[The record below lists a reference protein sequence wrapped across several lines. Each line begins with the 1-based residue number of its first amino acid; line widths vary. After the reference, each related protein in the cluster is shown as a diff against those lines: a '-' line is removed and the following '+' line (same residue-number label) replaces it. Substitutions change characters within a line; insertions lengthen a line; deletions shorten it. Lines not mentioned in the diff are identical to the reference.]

1 MKKLTIVSIIS
12 ILCMIA
18 TPVMAQ
24 DQMPVSGTPYAVA
37 VISEAVSFDSVESSS
52 QRRLAIGYDDGLSL
66 RAFLTPR
73 LALEFGLS
81 AVSLFSSSDPYQYDD
96 DFDSFQYSIR
106 TFGNVVFPF
115 GIADTTTLN
124 LVFGGGREWE
134 TTYTDE
140 PGEDKT
146 YEGDSFYLHLP
157 LGTEIF
163 ISDRLSFEPRFGI
176 GTKLSS
182 VYYMSGDHKFSIS
195 DYDFMRV
202 HFLSHMTFRW
212 YF

>member
-1 MKKLTIVSIIS
+1 MKEVTIVSIIS
-12 ILCMIA
+12 VLCMIA
-18 TPVMAQ
+18 TPVVAQ
-24 DQMPVSGTPYAVA
+24 ERVPVSGTPYAVA
-37 VISEAVSFDSVESSS
+37 VVSEAASVDGVESNR

-96 DFDSFQYSIR
+96 DYDSFQYSIR

-115 GIADTTTLN
+115 GIADATTLN
-124 LVFGGGREWE
+124 LVAGGGREWE

-140 PGEDKT
+140 TEEGKT
-146 YEGDSFYLHLP
+146 YEGDSFYLHLL
-157 LGTEIF
+157 LGPEVF

-182 VYYMSGDHKFSIS
+182 VYHWSDDGKLAIS
-195 DYDFMRV
+195 DCDFMRV